1 MFDNPWTVGITASE
15 FVENPLNPKVILSMF
30 AHAGIFHILGNMLF
44 LYKYG
49 DNVEAAMGRLRYLLF
64 YLACCYVAV
73 AAQMLFASATG
84 LPRQMLAPMVGASG
98 AISGV
103 LGAYIYLWP
112 GSSTYRCFC
121 IRYACYCR
129 KMAARYDIA
138 IWAGFQFL
146 LPLLEPS
153 VAVFAHTGGLI
164 AGVALAPLF
173 AKRENVERLREDIR
187 EGKFRG
193 LQPEGDEVIIKGWD
207 GVVKA
212 VLAAVVFVVLIIAIL
227 GVKSHTW
234 QVYSVKFK
242 SSGYV
247 EEAVK
252 PGPPRPMTVEKV
264 VVYSESCY
272 PMTQLPTCTFQNGQV
287 YCSSIIIPG
296 CPVVDRYILVRHGP
310 ATNAGVVASI
320 AALAAISLQLA
331 RAVRTQREWEIL

>member
-1 MFDNPWTVGITASE
+1 
-15 FVENPLNPKVILSMF
+15 
-30 AHAGIFHILGNMLF
+30 
-44 LYKYG
+44 
-49 DNVEAAMGRLRYLLF
+49 
-64 YLACCYVAV
+64 
-73 AAQMLFASATG
+73 
-84 LPRQMLAPMVGASG
+84 
-98 AISGV
+98 
-103 LGAYIYLWP
+103 
-112 GSSTYRCFC
+112 
-121 IRYACYCR
+121 
-129 KMAARYDIA
+129 MAARYDIA